1 MGRITKILLAA
12 APVVLLGAT
21 LGAML
26 PELRR
31 YLRMK
36 EM

>member
-1 MGRITKILLAA
+1 MKRIAKYLLIGVPAA
-12 APVVLLGAT
+12 LIGMAFVNN
-21 LGAML
+21 L